1 MLGFLYDK
9 IQSSSSVA
17 SVIISVSLILFCGFA
32 MTRITKIMRLPN
44 VTAYILAG
52 ILIGPNCLKLVPAS
66 MVDGMD
72 FIADIALAFIAFG
85 TGEFFRFS
93 SLKKNGGKV
102 IVISLF
108 EACLAALLIFFV
120 SYFILKLELT
130 FAIVLAALASSTA
143 SASTLMTIRQ
153 TGAKG
158 DFVDTLLQ
166 VVAIDNVVGLIAYG
180 IAISV
185 ASAAGTG
192 KVSLASVF
200 TPVLT
205 NVGVLLLGGL
215 FGLILKWLMPT
226 KRSSDNRLIISVAT
240 LFAFCGVCAILDVSP
255 LLGCMSMGMIYN
267 NFVQDDT
274 LFKQLRYFSPP
285 FLLLFFVRSGMSFN
299 LIHGITTGILL
310 FFINKPMTDKF
321 NRLRIKYGIF
331 ALE

>member
-120 SYFILKLELT
+120 SYFIR
-130 FAIVLAALASSTA
+130 FSMSIY
-143 SASTLMTIRQ
+143 I
-153 TGAKG
+153 
-158 DFVDTLLQ
+158 
-166 VVAIDNVVGLIAYG
+166 
-180 IAISV
+180 
-185 ASAAGTG
+185 
-192 KVSLASVF
+192 
-200 TPVLT
+200 
-205 NVGVLLLGGL
+205 
-215 FGLILKWLMPT
+215 PT
-226 KRSSDNRLIISVAT
+226 
-240 LFAFCGVCAILDVSP
+240 
-255 LLGCMSMGMIYN
+255 
-267 NFVQDDT
+267 
-274 LFKQLRYFSPP
+274 
-285 FLLLFFVRSGMSFN
+285 
-299 LIHGITTGILL
+299 
-310 FFINKPMTDKF
+310 
-321 NRLRIKYGIF
+321 
-331 ALE
+331 